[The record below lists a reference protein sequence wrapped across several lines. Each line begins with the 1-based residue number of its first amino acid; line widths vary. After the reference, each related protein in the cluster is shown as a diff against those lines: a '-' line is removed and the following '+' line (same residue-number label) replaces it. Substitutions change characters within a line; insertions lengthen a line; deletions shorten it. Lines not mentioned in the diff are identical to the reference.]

1 MILTTPDV
9 NVVLMDFPSKKGNE
23 MVVPNEDG
31 SYTILINAG
40 LNYESQLKA
49 YEHAMSHITN
59 DDFSKGNVQEIEY
72 YAHRH
77 EIAEP
82 AAKYLERIKRL
93 QREHRAIKR
102 QIERDKKRVQFIM
115 ENCDMYKRAEHHYL
129 YGDDL

>member
-1 MILTTPDV
+1 
-9 NVVLMDFPSKKGNE
+9 MDFPSKKGNE

-59 DDFSKGNVQEIEY
+59 DDFSKDNVQEIEY
-72 YAHRH
+72 YAHQPH
-77 EIAEP
+77 KDPEP
-82 AAKYLERIKRL
+82 AQIYFDRIKQLQSERRRL
-93 QREHRAIKR
+93 
-102 QIERDKKRVQFIM
+102 KKRIARDQKRVKFLQ
-115 ENCDMYKRAEHHYL
+115 EHCDMFQRAEHHYL

>member
-1 MILTTPDV
+1 
-9 NVVLMDFPSKKGNE
+9 

-40 LNYESQLKA
+40 LNSRVPAKGLMSMQCNILK
-49 YEHAMSHITN
+49 N
-59 DDFSKGNVQEIEY
+59 DDFQKETDVQEIEY
-72 YAHRH
+72 HAHRH

-115 ENCDMYKRAEHHYL
+115 ENCDMYKRAEHITIYMVIT
-129 YGDDL
+129 YKVY